1 MILSEKIQLMIES
14 EINNTRSYEE
24 LGYIEGTRDI
34 EKDQWSDVVSG
45 IKALNTPVKNRL
57 EAIAYAKGYFRAMEE
72 HIELFRKKQ
81 EQLQSYL
88 NHEINKFDH
97 FVQNLKK

>member
-1 MILSEKIQLMIES
+1 MLTEKLHLLVES
-14 EINNTRSYEE
+14 EINNAKSFEQ

-72 HIELFRKKQ
+72 HIDLFRKKQ

-88 NHEINKFDH
+88 NHEINKFDN
-97 FVQNLKK
+97 FVKT